1 MPGST
6 RRRPSTER
14 GSSSCSPT
22 KALRR
27 NQEGELRDRAGFL
40 NLATDAVGIWS
51 TVCTAAGIERLRVEG
66 EAVNEEDMTRLS
78 AARSENIDP
87 YGKYRFEVEEGLS
100 PSRL

>member
-6 RRRPSTER
+6 RRRLSTER
-14 GSSSCSPT
+14 ESSCCSST
-22 KALRR
+22 ALRR
-27 NQEGELRDRAGFL
+27 NEQGELRDRAGCL

-51 TVCTAAGIERLRVEG
+51 TVSMAAGIERLRVEG

-78 AARSENIDP
+78 PARSENINP

-100 PSRL
+100 RSRL